1 MHACVCVC
9 VWERSP
15 FKPPI
20 VDSGYQNSKASF
32 KEGQDH
38 QIRYRLLIHGLNGS
52 TGIRYHCEHLSISIK
67 FRTLQHVRTCWTHY
81 SFLCA
86 VFRVCIASSGATY
99 VKLSIVLSA
108 DTQSNGGG
116 DTNVNLSLPALVAEL
131 KQDFEA
137 DLHELLR
144 FQAVHAAQIQDARV
158 RNQEQRQS
166 RKELAGQAQDIQ
178 DLQAKLGVRRHAVN

>member
-1 MHACVCVC
+1 M
-9 VWERSP
+9 
-15 FKPPI
+15 
-20 VDSGYQNSKASF
+20 
-32 KEGQDH
+32 
-38 QIRYRLLIHGLNGS
+38 
-52 TGIRYHCEHLSISIK
+52 
-67 FRTLQHVRTCWTHY
+67 
-81 SFLCA
+81 
-86 VFRVCIASSGATY
+86 CIASSGATY